1 MSHEVVAV
9 RERSRQILKA
19 IVRDYVRSAEPVASR
34 TIARKYLA
42 GLSPATV
49 RNEMADLEEAGFLEQ
64 PHTSA
69 GRVPS
74 DKGYRYFVDFLLD
87 PPEEPAVSLIEE
99 QAASLLELRAR
110 RVEALMQEAARVLA
124 EMTECLSVV
133 TAPQLERLRLHAVH
147 LLPAEG
153 GRALLILVSEEGV
166 VDHRLVDL
174 GSDGEPVSGGEL
186 EALSALLTRTLAGL
200 TLREISAGL
209 LHHLENEVGR
219 FGSVLG
225 ALLEAMDEEESGA
238 RGLRIILHGVRS
250 LFQQPEFRDVGMVQI
265 LLELLEQ
272 EEMLVGLLEAGAWM
286 PEHGVSVAIGRE
298 LPLVTVRQFSMVSA
312 PYATGGTPLGRVG
325 VVGPRRMDYAVVMMA
340 VDEVTRRLESALE
353 RML

>member
-1 MSHEVVAV
+1 M
-9 RERSRQILKA
+9 RERSQQILKA

-34 TIARKYLA
+34 TVARKYLA

-74 DKGYRYFVDFLLD
+74 DKGYRYFVDYLLD
-87 PPEEPAVSLIEE
+87 PPEEPAPSLIEE

-124 EMTECLSVV
+124 EMTDCLSVV
-133 TAPQLERLRLHAVH
+133 TAPQLERLRLQAVH

-174 GSDGEPVSGGEL
+174 GEGAAAGPGEL
-186 EALSALLTRTLAGL
+186 ETLSALLTRALAGL
-200 TLREISAGL
+200 TLREISGGL
-209 LHHLENEVGR
+209 LRHLENEVGR
-219 FGSVLG
+219 FGRVLE
-225 ALLEAMDEEESGA
+225 ALLETLEEEEKGPG
-238 RGLRIILHGVRS
+238 GLRIILHGARV

-265 LLELLEQ
+265 LLDLLEQ
-272 EEMLVGLLEAGAWM
+272 EDLLAGLLEAGAWM
-286 PEHGVSVAIGRE
+286 PQHGVSVAIGRE
-298 LPLVTVRQFSMVSA
+298 LPLVTVRHFSMVSA
-312 PYATGGTPLGRVG
+312 PYGAGGTPLGRVG
-325 VVGPRRMDYAVVMMA
+325 VVGPRRMDYAMVMMA

-353 RML
+353 RMF